1 MENIVKIVQPAI
13 LAEQFDAIGKEV
25 DEKITRAQ
33 GLVVSDQN
41 YKDAKK
47 IRASLNREAAAYASD
62 FREIK
67 KQALAPWEAI
77 ESRYNTN
84 IRDKYREADKIM
96 KEKISTIEG
105 GLKAQKEQEVMD
117 YFEELRK
124 ANGLHF
130 VTWEDMGVKILLSAS
145 MKSMK
150 DAVTDRMAMIK
161 SGYDAIIAM
170 DDDISADVLAEYKRN
185 GYLMADAI
193 TTVTDRRRR
202 AEEEEQERLAA
213 IERRK
218 AEEEHR
224 AQVLEE
230 VKEAVPEIVKA
241 PEPPV
246 KREPQKV
253 EATFTVTTSLAQ
265 MRSLVQFMR
274 ANNIEFEQVK

>member
-1 MENIVKIVQPAI
+1 MENIVEIVQPAI
-13 LAEQFDAIGKEV
+13 LAEQFDAIGKDV

-33 GLVVSDQN
+33 GLVISDKN

-47 IRASLNREAAAYASD
+47 IRAELNREAAAYASG

-77 ESRYNTN
+77 EARYNAN

-96 KEKISTIEG
+96 KDKIGTIES
-105 GLKAQKEQEVMD
+105 GLKGQKEQEVMA

-124 ANGLHF
+124 VNGLHF
-130 VTWEDMGVKILLSAS
+130 VKWEDMGVKILLSAS

-170 DDDISADVLAEYKRN
+170 DDDMSADVLAEYKRN

-202 AEEEEQERLAA
+202 AEEEEQERQAA

-230 VKEAVPEIVKA
+230 VKEAEPEIIKA

-253 EATFTVTTSLAQ
+253 VATFTVTTSLAQ

-274 ANNIEFEQVK
+274 ANDIDFEQVK